1 MTLNLSA
8 PGTETQLKPRIVVVG
23 VGGAGCNAVN
33 NMISANLEGVEF
45 VVANTDAQ
53 SLALSASERRIQLG
67 INITNGLGAGAR
79 PDIGRAAAEES
90 LDVIIDHLQGSHM
103 AFIAAGMGGGTGTGA
118 APVIARAAREQ
129 GILTVGVVTKP
140 FQFEG
145 NNRMKS
151 AEEGIEELQ
160 HFVDTLIV
168 IPNQNL
174 FRVCNEHTTFADA
187 FCMADNVLHSG
198 VRGVTDLMVMPGLI
212 NLDFAD
218 IRTVMSEMGKAMM
231 GTGEANGDGR
241 SIAAAEAAIAN
252 PLLDDVSMRGARGV
266 LINITGGYDMT
277 LFEVDE
283 AANRIREEVDADANI
298 IFGST
303 FDEKMEGTMR
313 VSIVSTGIDADASAM
328 PRSPMISLVHDADRS
343 ARPQTVAGAIEPQGD
358 AGQTAPTATDASAP
372 MGSTGAGLPP
382 LGSAMTAEPLVVPG
396 ANAAAPTLAG
406 SSATAQA
413 LAEPM
418 PEPEPEPRQPV
429 LTAGQPFIPP
439 RPAMPAAR
447 EPQLR
452 APQTAPNAFAE
463 AAVQNGAAQTEKR
476 RGRSLFQKVT
486 GAVNSLVTEEGP
498 VATALPPLSTPAR
511 ETAPVETAA
520 VPAPAPMPEPAPEQ
534 ALEAAPEQVQTPVQE
549 PVTATPTLSAP
560 TPEPVPEPAPEP
572 VAPPAAMTAPTPP
585 PAMPE
590 PVAEPAPEP
599 AAETVAETPP
609 PAPAQ
614 PSLSNLEPAASE
626 APGGEDDMLEI
637 PAFLRRQAN

>member
-33 NMISANLEGVEF
+33 NMITANLEGVEF

-67 INITNGLGAGAR
+67 VNITNGLGAGAR
-79 PDIGRAAAEES
+79 QDIGRAAAEEA
-90 LDVIIDHLQGSHM
+90 LDIIIDHLQGSHM

-231 GTGEANGDGR
+231 GTGESTDDGR

-266 LINITGGYDMT
+266 LINITGGLDMT

-303 FDEKMEGTMR
+303 FDEKMDGTMR
-313 VSIVSTGIDADASAM
+313 VSIVATGIDMDAAAM

-343 ARPQTVAGAIEPQGD
+343 AKGQPAGGDTEPRAD
-358 AGQTAPTATDASAP
+358 AGEPVPSGADTATPVDPTGEPAP
-372 MGSTGAGLPP
+372 APATDPVSMPD
-382 LGSAMTAEPLVVPG
+382 
-396 ANAAAPTLAG
+396 AAAPAATAAAL
-406 SSATAQA
+406 SATSQTM
-413 LAEPM
+413 AEPA
-418 PEPEPEPRQPV
+418 PTPRQPV
-429 LTAGQPFIPP
+429 QTAGQPFIPP
-439 RPAMPAAR
+439 RPATPAVR
-447 EPQLR
+447 EPQPR
-452 APQTAPNAFAE
+452 APQAAPNAFAE
-463 AAVQNGAAQTEKR
+463 AAIENGAAQTEKR

-486 GAVNSLVTEEGP
+486 GAVNSLVTDEEQATVTAAP
-498 VATALPPLSTPAR
+498 VP
-511 ETAPVETAA
+511 ETAPIEAA
-520 VPAPAPMPEPAPEQ
+520 GAPALEPSLAAPAPQPEA
-534 ALEAAPEQVQTPVQE
+534 
-549 PVTATPTLSAP
+549 S
-560 TPEPVPEPAPEP
+560 PVPEPAP
-572 VAPPAAMTAPTPP
+572 TPP
-585 PAMPE
+585 P
-590 PVAEPAPEP
+590 VSREP
-599 AAETVAETPP
+599 AAPTAAA
-609 PAPAQ
+609 APAQ
-614 PSLSNLEPAASE
+614 PSLSNLEPASRTEAASSDE
-626 APGGEDDMLEI
+626 DMLEI